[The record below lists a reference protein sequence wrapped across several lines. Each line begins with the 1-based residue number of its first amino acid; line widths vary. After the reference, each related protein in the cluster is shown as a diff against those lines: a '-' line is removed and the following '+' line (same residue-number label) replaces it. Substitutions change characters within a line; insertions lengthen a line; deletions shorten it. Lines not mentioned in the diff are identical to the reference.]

1 MNEPRT
7 LADLATLSPEERYD
21 AFVETVAARGLVWGL
36 TDQADQGQA
45 GQGWVTAEA
54 EGVVAAPFWPEAED
68 AARCATD
75 AWNGCVPASI
85 PLPVFLERWLPGL
98 EKDGR
103 VVSIF
108 PLPSAQGV
116 SCPAATLRA
125 EIEDELR
132 ERAGE
137 PDGGPHP

>member
-7 LADLATLSPEERYD
+7 LADLATIPSDSPEQRYD

-36 TDQADQGQA
+36 KEPAD
-45 GQGWVTAEA
+45 QGWVTAEA
-54 EGVVAAPFWPEAED
+54 EGVTAAPFWPAAED

-75 AWNGCVPASI
+75 AWAGCVPASSA
-85 PLPVFLERWLPGL
+85 LSVFLERWLPGL
-98 EKDGR
+98 EKDER
-103 VVSIF
+103 VVSVF

-132 ERAGE
+132 ARAGE
-137 PDGGPHP
+137 PDGGQEA